1 MLSLTVFA
9 AAASAATQ
17 AAPATR
23 VAPPD
28 PPLAGKPEVAAGPN
42 GAKPHRDA
50 IVWRFADPEVDG
62 GQIWL

>member
-17 AAPATR
+17 TAPAT
-23 VAPPD
+23 VTAPAVRPM
-28 PPLAGKPEVAAGPN
+28 AGQAGRA
-42 GAKPHRDA
+42 AKPISMGKQHYPT
-50 IVWRFADPEVDG
+50 VWRFTEPGVDG

>member
-17 AAPATR
+17 TAPAT
-23 VAPPD
+23 
-28 PPLAGKPEVAAGPN
+28 VAAPSNIPSSGQAERAANTPDEITRL
-42 GAKPHRDA
+42 P
-50 IVWRFADPEVDG
+50 IVWRFVDPAVDG

>member
-17 AAPATR
+17 AAPAAR
-23 VAPPD
+23 LAPPD
-28 PPLAGKPEVAAGPN
+28 PPLAGQPDIAAGPN
-42 GAKPHRDA
+42 RPKPDRDS
-50 IVWRFADPEVDG
+50 IVWRFADPGVDG

>member
-17 AAPATR
+17 TAPAT
-23 VAPPD
+23 VTAPSNLPSTGQ
-28 PPLAGKPEVAAGPN
+28 AERAA
-42 GAKPHRDA
+42 DA
-50 IVWRFADPEVDG
+50 PRERTRFPIVWRFVDPAVDA